1 MNILGTNC
9 NLFSYYAVR
18 PKAPIIEEWESVG
31 HRTMDLRYELDRHL
45 HLFPPGLKQDAQY
58 RSVSLLNHSRDTLSV
73 CIANLALC
81 LYIIGRNSP

>member
-31 HRTMDLRYELDRHL
+31 PRTMDLRYEIDRHL

-58 RSVSLLNHSRDTLSV
+58 RSVSLLNHSSETH
-73 CIANLALC
+73 
-81 LYIIGRNSP
+81 